1 MPSGVVS
8 IFQWGQLCE
17 GEDNQIVVVVFCARV
32 QAKKIQDF
40 VFGQVFGHCY
50 CTDCRARTFSRAHI
64 LNVVTFFF
72 FFCSITELFLN
83 RFYDT
88 K

>member
-1 MPSGVVS
+1 MR
-8 IFQWGQLCE
+8 LCE
-17 GEDNQIVVVVFCARV
+17 GGDNLVVVAFCTRV
-32 QAKKIQDF
+32 GAKKIQYF

-50 CTDCRARTFSRAHI
+50 CTDCRSRTFSRVHI
-64 LNVVTFFF
+64 FNVVSFFL
-72 FFCSITELFLN
+72 SIAILFLF

>member
-1 MPSGVVS
+1 MG
-8 IFQWGQLCE
+8 LCE
-17 GEDNQIVVVVFCARV
+17 GGDNLVAVAFCTPVR
-32 QAKKIQDF
+32 AKKIQYF

-50 CTDCRARTFSRAHI
+50 CTDCRARIFSRAHI
-64 LNVVTFFF
+64 FNVVTFVFL
-72 FFCSITELFLN
+72 SIAVLFLN